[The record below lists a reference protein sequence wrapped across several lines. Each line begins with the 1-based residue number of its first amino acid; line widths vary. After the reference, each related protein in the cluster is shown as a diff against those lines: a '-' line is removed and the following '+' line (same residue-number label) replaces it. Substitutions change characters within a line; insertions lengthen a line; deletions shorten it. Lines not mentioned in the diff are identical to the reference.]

1 MSDEITFSDGTK
13 GDTDELVRRVKRVFS
28 GSIDDIA
35 DALLAKV
42 CEEAPVDAGLLSN
55 TDNWDTQKVDDFSR
69 RIKSMQNYSLYVH
82 QGTGPAAGHEQYWP
96 NMDALGKWASRHG
109 IENVYLLARHIYR
122 YGIEPNPFADRAIE
136 WMNRQNLDGYTIGRL
151 QSEGVG

>member
-42 CEEAPVDAGLLSN
+42 CEEAPTDQGLLHNKSN
-55 TDNWDTQKVDDFSR
+55 WGTEKVDDFSR
-69 RIKSMQNYSLYVH
+69 KISSFQNYSLYVH
-82 QGTGPAAGHEQYWP
+82 QGTGPAAGHAPYTPPFEPIKQ
-96 NMDALGKWASRHG
+96 WAERHDLPAG
-109 IENVYLLARHIYR
+109 AIWRHISR
-122 YGIEPNPFADRAIE
+122 YGTQPNPFADRAIE

>member
-42 CEEAPVDAGLLSN
+42 CEEAPTDQGLLHNKSN
-55 TDNWDTQKVDDFSR
+55 W
-69 RIKSMQNYSLYVH
+69 
-82 QGTGPAAGHEQYWP
+82 GTE
-96 NMDALGKWASRHG
+96 
-109 IENVYLLARHIYR
+109 
-122 YGIEPNPFADRAIE
+122 
-136 WMNRQNLDGYTIGRL
+136 
-151 QSEGVG
+151 